1 MDGKLDGRNA
11 LVTGGG
17 RGIGRA
23 ICQVFAAEGAR
34 VGIGDVDLDAAR
46 EVAEKLPVEGYPL
59 AMDIASKQ
67 SVDAGFAQ
75 FMERFGQ
82 LDILV
87 NNAGIYIFTTFED
100 CSEETWDR
108 LLDVNLK
115 GTFFCCQAA
124 LPIMKSK
131 GAGVIINMS
140 SLAAKTGG
148 PAAGPPYTISKA
160 GISALTIGL
169 AKIAAEYRIRVNAL
183 APGVIDTDMTRT
195 PAHDRLTHLI
205 PLKEKGTPEDVARAA
220 LFLASDDARHI
231 TGEILDVNGGLFM
244 D

>member
-1 MDGKLDGRNA
+1 MTRRLEDRTA

-34 VGIGDVDLDAAR
+34 VGVADVDLESAR
-46 EVAEKLPVEGYPL
+46 KVAEELPAEGYPL
-59 AMDIASKQ
+59 AMDISAKQ

-75 FMERFGQ
+75 FMDRFGQ

-124 LPIMKSK
+124 LPIMKSRK
-131 GAGVIINMS
+131 SGVIVNMS

-148 PAAGPPYTISKA
+148 AAAGPPYTVSKA

-169 AKIAAEYRIRVNAL
+169 AKVAAEYRIRVNAL

-195 PAHDRLTHLI
+195 PMHDRLTDLI
-205 PLKEKGTPEDVARAA
+205 PLKEKGAPEDVARAA